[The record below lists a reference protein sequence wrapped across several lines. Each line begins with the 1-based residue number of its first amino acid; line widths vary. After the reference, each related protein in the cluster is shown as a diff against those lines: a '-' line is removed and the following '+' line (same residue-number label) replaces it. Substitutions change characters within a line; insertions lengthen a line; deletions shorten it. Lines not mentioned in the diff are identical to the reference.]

1 VAFLIG
7 MSEGLRGQKFEIKT
21 DRTTIG
27 RALTNDIVINDAAAS
42 AQHCYISRRGD
53 RYVLHDMNSTNGTCL
68 NFERINEAELHPK
81 QVIQIGSS
89 ELMFDGDA
97 TYKTPLTAAI
107 PANANVVA
115 DVAPPNVNPKSF
127 SSVSPFGARRRDN
140 KNAWMAVIVIV
151 GILAL
156 VAMVYFVTQ
165 MLK

>member
-1 VAFLIG
+1 

-27 RALTNDIVINDAAAS
+27 RSPANDIVVNDGAAS

-68 NFERINEAELHPK
+68 NFDRIKEAELQPK

-89 ELMFDGDA
+89 ELMFDDDA
-97 TYKTPLTAAI
+97 PPQTPLTATTL
-107 PANANVVA
+107 ANADVVA
-115 DVAPPNVNPKSF
+115 DVAPPDLKPKSF

-140 KNAWMAVIVIV
+140 KNIWMAIIAIV

-156 VAMVYFVTQ
+156 AGVAYFVTQ
-165 MLK
+165 ILK

>member
-1 VAFLIG
+1 MAFLIG

-27 RALTNDIVINDAAAS
+27 RAPTNDIVINDVAAS

-68 NFERINEAELHPK
+68 NFDRISEAELHPK

-89 ELMFDGDA
+89 ELMFDDDA
-97 TYKTPLTAAI
+97 PTKTPLTAAM
-107 PANANVVA
+107 PANADVVA
-115 DVAPPNVNPKSF
+115 DVAPPNIKPKSF

-156 VAMVYFVTQ
+156 AAVAYFVIQ